1 MSIYAHQSGPWPH
14 DFGGMGNGKNG
25 VGLPINDQSAIQ
37 PLRKITLLVQILHLN
52 IEPRMAQIILLKH
65 EYFKDLS

>member
-1 MSIYAHQSGPWPH
+1 MSIHAHQSGPWPH

-37 PLRKITLLVQILHLN
+37 PLRKITLLVQILH
-52 IEPRMAQIILLKH
+52 KH
-65 EYFKDLS
+65 RAKNGTDHICET